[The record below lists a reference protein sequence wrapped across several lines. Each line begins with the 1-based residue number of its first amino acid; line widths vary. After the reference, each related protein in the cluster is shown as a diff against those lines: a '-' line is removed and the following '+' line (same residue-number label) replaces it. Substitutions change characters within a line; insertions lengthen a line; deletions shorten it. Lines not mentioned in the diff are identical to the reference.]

1 MAIQNTSTRTA
12 AGLTSAQQV
21 HDVIRVVGASEN
33 NLRHV
38 TVDIP
43 KRKLTV
49 FTGVSGSGKS
59 SLVFGTI
66 AAEARR
72 SINETYNAFVQGF
85 MQAPSRPDVDRIEG
99 ITAAISVDQSSLGG
113 GPRSTVGT
121 VTDALAYLRL
131 LFSRVAEPH
140 IGGPKAYSFNQPT
153 VTGGGAIKKAGQKK
167 GKTKRFTVIGGQC
180 VTCEGMGTVTDVELT
195 ELFDDTLSLNDG
207 ALTIPG
213 YKAGGWSVRQ
223 IVESGFVNGDK
234 PIKDF
239 TDKEMHDFLYHEPE
253 RIKINNVNRTYEG
266 LVLHLKN
273 SMLSKDR
280 ESMQPH
286 VREFV
291 DRAVTYKPCP
301 DCHGTRLN
309 EGARTSTI
317 GGISIADAAAMQ
329 INELAEWVR
338 SLEKPQVKP
347 VIENLVAMLD
357 TFVDSGLSYL
367 TLDRPVGTLSGGE
380 AQRTKMVRHVNSA
393 LTDATYIFDEPTAGL
408 HPHDI
413 ERMNALLLRLRDK
426 GNTVL
431 VVEHKPETIAI
442 ADHVID
448 MGPGAGKDGGKVCFE
463 GTVEKLLESATAT
476 SAHLHD
482 AVHVKETV
490 REATG
495 AITVAHASLNNLK
508 DVTVSIPLGELVVVT
523 GVAGSGKSSLIDE
536 LRRRTAQDGDVHDS
550 GSCNGGAGDGQKRDG
565 CTPGGPYCGGK
576 ATATQRLVYVDQS
589 PIKGGRRSNPATYTG
604 MLEPI
609 RKAFAKA
616 NDVTPS
622 LFSANSEGACPSCH
636 GLGTID
642 IDLGMMGRTSS
653 TCEDCAGKGF
663 SADVL
668 DYTLGG
674 FTIADVM
681 AMTVDQALPFC
692 RETKV
697 RSAAVILCRLS
708 DVGLGYLTIGQP
720 LSTLSGGELQRLK
733 LAVHMADDGGIYVL
747 DEPTNGLHMQ
757 DVDTLLS
764 LLDNLVDAGKSVVVV
779 EHHQAVMAHADW
791 LIDLGP
797 GAGDEGGEVVFEGTP
812 KELIEQKDPGL
823 TGQYL
828 KASLRA

>member
-1 MAIQNTSTRTA
+1 MATQNTSK
-12 AGLTSAQQV
+12 L

-33 NLRHV
+33 NLHHV

-66 AAEARR
+66 AAEAQR

-167 GKTKRFTVIGGQC
+167 GKAKRFTVIGGQC
-180 VTCEGMGTVTDVELT
+180 VTCEGMGTVTDLKLT
-195 ELFDDTLSLNDG
+195 ELFDDSLSLNDG

-239 TDKEMHDFLYHEPE
+239 TDKEMHDFLYREPE

-286 VREFV
+286 IREFV
-291 DRAVTYKPCP
+291 DRAVTYKACP

-317 GGISIADAAAMQ
+317 DGVSIADATGMQ
-329 INELAEWVR
+329 INELAEWVK
-338 SLEKPQVKP
+338 SLDKPQVKP
-347 VIENLVAMLD
+347 VIENLLAMLD
-357 TFVDSGLSYL
+357 TFVDSGLGYL
-367 TLDRPVGTLSGGE
+367 SLDRPAGTLSGGE

-448 MGPGAGKDGGKVCFE
+448 MGPGAGKDGGMVCFE
-463 GTVEKLLESATAT
+463 GTVEQLRESSTAT
-476 SAHLHD
+476 GTHLHD
-482 AVHVKETV
+482 SIRLKDAL
-490 REATG
+490 RESTG
-495 AITVAHASLNNLK
+495 EITIDHASFNNLD
-508 DVTVSIPLGELVVVT
+508 DVTVSIPLGELVAVT
-523 GVAGSGKSSLIDE
+523 GVAGSGKSSLMSE
-536 LRRRTAQDGDVHDS
+536 LRRRSAEGASRESSARGGGSDG
-550 GSCNGGAGDGQKRDG
+550 NTT
-565 CTPGGPYCGGK
+565 TPD
-576 ATATQRLVYVDQS
+576 QRLVYVDQS

-604 MLEPI
+604 MLDPI
-609 RKAFAKA
+609 RKSFAKA
-616 NDVTPS
+616 NNVTPS

-653 TCEDCAGKGF
+653 TCEDCAGRGF
-663 SADVL
+663 SAEVL

-674 FTIADVM
+674 STIADVM

-692 RETKV
+692 REAKV
-697 RSAAVILCRLS
+697 RSAVAILRRLS

-733 LAVHMADDGGIYVL
+733 LAVHMADDGGVYVL

-757 DVDTLLS
+757 DVDKLLTLL
-764 LLDNLVDAGKSVVVV
+764 DKLVDSGKSVVVV

-797 GAGDEGGEVVFEGTP
+797 GAGDEGGQVVFEGTP
-812 KELIEQKDPGL
+812 RELVEQKEPGL
-823 TGQYL
+823 TGRYL
-828 KASLRA
+828 REAVRA